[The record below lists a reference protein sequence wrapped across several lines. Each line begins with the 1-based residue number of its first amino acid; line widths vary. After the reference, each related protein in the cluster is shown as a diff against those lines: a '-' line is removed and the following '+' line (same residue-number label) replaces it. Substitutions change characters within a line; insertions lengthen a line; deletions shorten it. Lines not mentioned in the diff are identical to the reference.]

1 MAYIL
6 YAQIAHTSYLCTI
19 VVWPACARLYN
30 CEHNLRQTW
39 CRSSKVRIS
48 RTPYT
53 NRALPREM
61 HGVHGMVNRRDDDD
75 GYIIILYI
83 LYNNTPPL
91 AGTSIKPASMCAGFY
106 KRAYTRNAGNQP
118 SYRYESR
125 ANDYTTHTYPLS
137 AVRLCARL
145 CGQAPRTSN

>member
-83 LYNNTPPL
+83 Y
-91 AGTSIKPASMCAGFY
+91 
-106 KRAYTRNAGNQP
+106 
-118 SYRYESR
+118 
-125 ANDYTTHTYPLS
+125 YTTTLHLLPARPSNQRACVLAFTSAHIREMREISRHIDTNRAQTITPHTHIH
-137 AVRLCARL
+137 
-145 CGQAPRTSN
+145 